1 MEDFKVKK
9 VVIIERL
16 AKIPH
21 HAIRAFC
28 VGYKVLIS
36 IQLNNSFGSLLGTLN
51 LFISSSSFMILSF
64 VTGFC
69 VCLTSLFWIRLIRN
83 TTSLSRYSRGFSQL
97 SFSRLSTFSIIWTRT
112 WPRSKPL
119 GRGFS
124 ACFDFSF
131 MLLMNFLFLFN
142 TKDYTILL
150 DNIKR
155 KIKKRNLISLPFLF
169 YSKRLFINWETFFSS
184 SKLKGWTI

>member
-9 VVIIERL
+9 VVITERS

-28 VGYKVLIS
+28 VGYKLLIS

-155 KIKKRNLISLPFLF
+155 KIKKKNLISPSFP

>member
-9 VVIIERL
+9 VVITERL
-16 AKIPH
+16 AKISH

-28 VGYKVLIS
+28 VGYKLLIS

-83 TTSLSRYSRGFSQL
+83 TIDFWRYSRGFSQL

-131 MLLMNFLFLFN
+131 MLLMNFL
-142 TKDYTILL
+142 
-150 DNIKR
+150 
-155 KIKKRNLISLPFLF
+155 LF
-169 YSKRLFINWETFFSS
+169 YLTRKNILFC
-184 SKLKGWTI
+184 

>member
-9 VVIIERL
+9 VIIIERL

-28 VGYKVLIS
+28 VGYKLLIS
-36 IQLNNSFGSLLGTLN
+36 IQLNNSFGSLLG
-51 LFISSSSFMILSF
+51 ILSF

-131 MLLMNFLFLFN
+131 RLLMNFLFLFN

-155 KIKKRNLISLPFLF
+155 KIKKKNLISPSFP